1 MELSYTAIKNLIDSN
16 VMCRIMRAEKAA
28 FIITFLD
35 RAYVS
40 TDGRARSESE
50 LIDVLASVI
59 SNINQTAGADI
70 RIDPRRQLTEW
81 ASDRCRYLRRFTKPD
96 STEYFYDITQQG
108 RRTVDMVSSLVT
120 RPYVGT
126 EARLNIIM
134 NVVKEIVLQGSADKR
149 NEYLEELKKQRAR
162 LDERIAA
169 IESGQV
175 AVLTPEEISDR
186 FYQFEELSR
195 GLISDLREVEENFR
209 NLYRDIRREVESDEG
224 PKAILLDKFFEKTDL
239 ISSSEQG
246 RSAAAFNRLLLSAV
260 GRELLENMLDE
271 LYQNQVVQDIKYDTR
286 LTRLYPTLLENSRQI
301 NSVIAG
307 LDKQLN
313 YFIGSQLYLEA
324 KSIKR
329 VCKKITART
338 TAHSELMELK
348 EEPFLTFELP
358 VVTPMLPVDR
368 PLFTEKAV
376 QDLLDDEVPEGD
388 ENTVNLDSL
397 LTLKH
402 IDVDK
407 LRERLYLKLARQG
420 STTLQEV
427 IAENPP
433 EFGAEE
439 VFAYRQLAAEE
450 FEMQVSPGVPEKVGY
465 ESDPDAYK
473 GFSVMTM
480 DRTEI
485 RLKDEQKPGA
495 ELTPETELAAYGAEE
510 LIEIIDEPAPRPRKL
525 KEGSSDAAGSSAESS
540 AERAEDGAEPAAAAS
555 AADESTE
562 E

>member
-1 MELSYTAIKNLIDSN
+1 MELSYTAIKSLIDSN

-35 RAYVS
+35 KAYVS

-50 LIDVLASVI
+50 LVDILASVI

-81 ASDRCRYLRRFTKPD
+81 ASDRCRYLRRFTKPE

-169 IESGQV
+169 IESGQT

-224 PKAILLDKFFEKTDL
+224 PKAILLDNFFEKTDL

-260 GRELLENMLDE
+260 GRELLANMLDE
-271 LYQNQVVQDIKYDTR
+271 LYQNQVVKDIKYDSR

-329 VCKKITART
+329 VCKKITAKT

-368 PLFTEKAV
+368 PLFTEKEV
-376 QDLLDDEVPEGD
+376 QNLLDEDVSEGD

-397 LTLKH
+397 LAQKH

-407 LRERLYLKLARQG
+407 LRERLYVKLARQG
-420 STTLQEV
+420 STTLQEM

-439 VFAYRQLAAEE
+439 VFAFRQLAAEE
-450 FEMQVSPGVPEKVGY
+450 FDMQITPGVPEKVGY
-465 ESDPDAYK
+465 KSDKDAYN
-473 GFSVMTM
+473 GFSVMTL

-485 RLKDEQKPGA
+485 RLKEETGDDADELSPA
-495 ELTPETELAAYGAEE
+495 DELAAYGEEE
-510 LIEIIDEPAPRPRKL
+510 LIEIIDEPAPRPRKN
-525 KEGSSDAAGSSAESS
+525 KDEGSTEADS
-540 AERAEDGAEPAAAAS
+540 AAAADEADSDDSS
-555 AADESTE
+555 ASEADAGADE
-562 E
+562 